1 MVISSCFH
9 IFLSFTC
16 LGAIS
21 CTPVFLEKKAANG
34 VLKRRIRANY
44 FLEEIKPGNLER
56 ECYEEVCSFEEAYEI
71 FKTKEKTVGVPKAI
85 SVNKFHWQCSE
96 NSSFSL
102 LVFIVRVISH
112 GDVNT
117 CKEIRC
123 ENGGICIVID
133 GDNSCL
139 CPPRFEGSRCEA
151 EVFKCEYK
159 NGGCQQY
166 CTNRYHSA
174 SVQCSC
180 ARDYKLEEDGKTCEK
195 IVDFPCGMK
204 QYSPYRSRSL
214 FDEMLPLNHTEE
226 MDLNYMDL
234 NETVAGSNA
243 TNHTFP
249 EPGQAMNTDLRIVGG
264 MLCRR
269 GECPWQVYIH
279 QKNDFGFCG
288 GTLITDRWVVSAAH
302 CFEEITPHHV
312 TIGNFDKLRRDLDEQ
327 KILVEK
333 LVVHPHFHS
342 ATFDSDIA
350 LLYLAQPAGLGAYA
364 TPLCLPNTNL
374 AKLLLQ
380 EGNMGQASG
389 WGNTR
394 YLGRSSRFLLRVA
407 LPVVSYEKCMK
418 STSQVITD
426 NMFCAGYLQEPMD
439 SCRGDS
445 GGPFAMHY
453 KDTWYLTGVIS
464 WGERCAAKGK
474 YGVYT
479 RVSNYLSW
487 IHDTVSSQNNTA

>member
-9 IFLSFTC
+9 IFLSFAC

-21 CTPVFLEKKAANG
+21 CTPVFMEKKAANG

-71 FKTKEKTVGVPKAI
+71 FKTKEKTDEFW
-85 SVNKFHWQCSE
+85 NKYNRQ
-96 NSSFSL
+96 
-102 LVFIVRVISH
+102 
-112 GDVNT
+112 T
-117 CKEIRC
+117 K
-123 ENGGICIVID
+123 
-133 GDNSCL
+133 
-139 CPPRFEGSRCEA
+139 
-151 EVFKCEYK
+151 VFKCEYK

-166 CTNRYHSA
+166 CTNKYHSA

-180 ARDYKLEEDGKTCEK
+180 ARDYRLEEDGKTCEK

-214 FDEMLPLNHTEE
+214 LDEMLPLNHTEE
-226 MDLNYMDL
+226 NDYMDL
-234 NETVAGSNA
+234 IETVAGSNA
-243 TNHTFP
+243 TNHTLP

-350 LLYLAQPAGLGAYA
+350 LLYLAQPAGLGTYA

-487 IHDTVSSQNNTA
+487 IHDTVSLQNNTA

>member
-9 IFLSFTC
+9 IFLSFAC

-71 FKTKEKTVGVPKAI
+71 FKTKEKTDEFW
-85 SVNKFHWQCSE
+85 NKYNRQT
-96 NSSFSL
+96 N
-102 LVFIVRVISH
+102 
-112 GDVNT
+112 VNT

-180 ARDYKLEEDGKTCEK
+180 ARDYRLEEDGKTCEK

-394 YLGRSSRFLLRVA
+394 YLGRSSRFLLRVT